1 MQVSKQ
7 QVVDFI
13 RARGDEDRAVKA
25 EAELPDS
32 LDLPKDEV
40 WISKYGVDPLDLA
53 GDEPD
58 HG

>member
-1 MQVSKQ
+1 MQVSKK

-13 RARGDEDRAVKA
+13 RARGDEDRAVQA
-25 EAELPDS
+25 ESELPDS

-40 WISKYGVDPLDLA
+40 WVSKYGVDPLDLA

-58 HG
+58 NG